1 MHKLGF
7 YINQTHSMRK
17 ILKISFYSILGLLL
31 IMLILPIFFKPQI
44 VNALKNEANTLING
58 KFEFEDANLS
68 LLKDFPNLSIS
79 ILKPQCYVYSET
91 DTSQFFNGEEIRVS
105 LNFWKIL
112 MDRQNMV
119 IKSFGLIQPTINYIQ
134 YDSLR
139 NNGQILK
146 LNSDSSTANTNASL
160 EISSY
165 FIENGSFILEDRFN
179 HVTLQLLNLN
189 HNGKILQSNE
199 SFDLNSNTTIQSF
212 NYSSNGIP
220 LFANLLMDLKLNL
233 NYSEYDSKLKIREA
247 ALNFNNLKLQCN
259 GDIQLLKDSTVL
271 NLALQAPGN
280 QFKDL
285 FSILPNAYTKDYKSV
300 ESDGTFMLAA
310 KFNGIYSSLNKLY
323 PNWDIQCKIDNG
335 TLKYPQKQLK
345 IQDVYFDIKS
355 ANSDIYGNGAYFTM
369 NDFKMNLNNQVL
381 SGSIEILDIFKEK
394 NISGKLKGILNLADL
409 NSFYPM
415 ANGTTISGKVLPNID
430 FKFNEHAIAN
440 NAYSEIKLEGSVFCD
455 NIIYMAP
462 QVPKINITQATVNL
476 NPELIQV
483 SNFNMLFGKSDI
495 KSKIDWIQPLKY
507 FTASSNL
514 NIKIESQSQII
525 DLTEWLSEETSTKSE
540 PSTITTNDLK
550 GVQIS
555 IKSSISKLIYPDYK
569 INNLAC
575 SGLLLSDQFQLS
587 DFSAEINGN
596 QIQANGT
603 FNNLASYMLENKVLK
618 GKMQLNAAVFD
629 ADLFLKI
636 DTNIQTTQGAD
647 TLAFQIPPEFNLDI
661 NFKVKQFIY
670 RPLKMNELQGQMKVA
685 ESEVLFDNIN
695 SNAMGGK
702 MILNGLFSTKNP
714 TSPSYNF
721 KYDLS
726 KVRFSNAF
734 NSLVSVKKLAP
745 IMGYIQGFFNSN
757 IILQGSL
764 DKALNPIYESINL
777 DGFIETLE
785 GSIKGFKPI
794 DQMASKLN
802 LSSIKNIN
810 LKNTKNWI
818 TVKNGFVS
826 IKEFNKS
833 IEDVGITIGG
843 NHKINGEM
851 DYKFLFNIPKNKFEQ
866 VSKTV
871 QLEKGLEKLNGVL
884 SKTGINGLN
893 FKTLNIL
900 VSMKGSLTNP
910 ELNLKWVNDKGDE
923 QSASTVGSDLKNSI
937 KDSLTNRAEQE
948 SEKLKERAANEL
960 NKYEDSLLKKA
971 NEKTDNFK
979 KDILEKGSK
988 EATKVIDSNLVKKAK
1003 DILNQPL
1010 DSLKKPGD
1018 KVNVDDIKNKMKE
1031 WNPFKKEKK

>member
-1 MHKLGF
+1 
-7 YINQTHSMRK
+7 
-17 ILKISFYSILGLLL
+17 
-31 IMLILPIFFKPQI
+31 
-44 VNALKNEANTLING
+44 
-58 KFEFEDANLS
+58 
-68 LLKDFPNLSIS
+68 
-79 ILKPQCYVYSET
+79 
-91 DTSQFFNGEEIRVS
+91 
-105 LNFWKIL
+105 
-112 MDRQNMV
+112 
-119 IKSFGLIQPTINYIQ
+119 
-134 YDSLR
+134 
-139 NNGQILK
+139 
-146 LNSDSSTANTNASL
+146 
-160 EISSY
+160 
-165 FIENGSFILEDRFN
+165 
-179 HVTLQLLNLN
+179 
-189 HNGKILQSNE
+189 
-199 SFDLNSNTTIQSF
+199 
-212 NYSSNGIP
+212 
-220 LFANLLMDLKLNL
+220 
-233 NYSEYDSKLKIREA
+233 
-247 ALNFNNLKLQCN
+247 
-259 GDIQLLKDSTVL
+259 
-271 NLALQAPGN
+271 
-280 QFKDL
+280 
-285 FSILPNAYTKDYKSV
+285 
-300 ESDGTFMLAA
+300 
-310 KFNGIYSSLNKLY
+310 
-323 PNWDIQCKIDNG
+323 
-335 TLKYPQKQLK
+335 
-345 IQDVYFDIKS
+345 
-355 ANSDIYGNGAYFTM
+355 
-369 NDFKMNLNNQVL
+369 
-381 SGSIEILDIFKEK
+381 
-394 NISGKLKGILNLADL
+394 
-409 NSFYPM
+409 
-415 ANGTTISGKVLPNID
+415 
-430 FKFNEHAIAN
+430 
-440 NAYSEIKLEGSVFCD
+440 
-455 NIIYMAP
+455 
-462 QVPKINITQATVNL
+462 
-476 NPELIQV
+476 
-483 SNFNMLFGKSDI
+483 
-495 KSKIDWIQPLKY
+495 
-507 FTASSNL
+507 
-514 NIKIESQSQII
+514 
-525 DLTEWLSEETSTKSE
+525 
-540 PSTITTNDLK
+540 
-550 GVQIS
+550 
-555 IKSSISKLIYPDYK
+555 
-569 INNLAC
+569 
-575 SGLLLSDQFQLS
+575 
-587 DFSAEINGN
+587 
-596 QIQANGT
+596 
-603 FNNLASYMLENKVLK
+603 
-618 GKMQLNAAVFD
+618 
-629 ADLFLKI
+629 
-636 DTNIQTTQGAD
+636 
-647 TLAFQIPPEFNLDI
+647 
-661 NFKVKQFIY
+661 
-670 RPLKMNELQGQMKVA
+670 MNELQGQMKVA

-726 KVRFSNAF
+726 KVQFSNAF

-988 EATKVIDSNLVKKAK
+988 EATKVIDSNLVNKAK